1 MKWNI
6 LVELERRKHSR
17 RQVKDTA
24 ARGLG
29 LISVLLML
37 YLGFAESVGQSE
49 RWQQVDKVMHFT
61 LFGIFTFMFLQYARF
76 KVFPKMET
84 WRRITL
90 VFSGLLLLGFFAE
103 ISHWFLPSRTFE
115 WWDMAANCLGILVV
129 GIPVICITPFRQ
141 SQIQL
146 ARFDQARA
154 LRDANNAGLRL
165 RQYAR
170 SHARRS

>member
-49 RWQQVDKVMHFT
+49 RWQQVDKVMHCKR
-61 LFGIFTFMFLQYARF
+61 LINPIGQ
-76 KVFPKMET
+76 
-84 WRRITL
+84 
-90 VFSGLLLLGFFAE
+90 
-103 ISHWFLPSRTFE
+103 
-115 WWDMAANCLGILVV
+115 
-129 GIPVICITPFRQ
+129 
-141 SQIQL
+141 
-146 ARFDQARA
+146 
-154 LRDANNAGLRL
+154 NAHDG
-165 RQYAR
+165 
-170 SHARRS
+170 